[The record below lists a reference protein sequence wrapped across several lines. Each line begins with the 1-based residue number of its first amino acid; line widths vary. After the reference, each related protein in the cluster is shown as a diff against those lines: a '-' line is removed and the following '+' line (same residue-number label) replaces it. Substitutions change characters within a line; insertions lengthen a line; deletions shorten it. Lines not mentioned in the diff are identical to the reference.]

1 MISFMTPDL
10 VLIYIAF
17 IVDYF
22 LGDPRRLYHPVMA
35 IGWFIKKFEN
45 AVLRKNRSKKFLRIS
60 GFFLWLTTVLGTF
73 FIVILILWIGNLIH
87 PVLGTI
93 LTVILLWLGIAANSL
108 KKESSKVMV
117 SLQREDMPKA
127 REYLSYIVGRD
138 TLDMDSPSII
148 KATVETV
155 SENTSDGVIAP
166 LFYAFLGGAPL
177 LWAYKAVNTLDSM
190 VGYKNDK
197 YEDFGYYSAKL
208 DDVFNYI
215 PARITALFM
224 MLASLLPGYSFKGST
239 KVWRKDRRN
248 HNSPNSGHPE
258 AAASGALGIELGGVS
273 SYLGVISIKP
283 SIGLNLK
290 DPEARDIKKVN
301 TLMYFS
307 SILFVLA
314 SSVAI
319 YYFERG

>member
-108 KKESSKVMV
+108 KKESSKDKLSRRLV
-117 SLQREDMPKA
+117 SLITSLIRNQK
-127 REYLSYIVGRD
+127 
-138 TLDMDSPSII
+138 TL
-148 KATVETV
+148 
-155 SENTSDGVIAP
+155 
-166 LFYAFLGGAPL
+166 
-177 LWAYKAVNTLDSM
+177 
-190 VGYKNDK
+190 
-197 YEDFGYYSAKL
+197 KL
-208 DDVFNYI
+208 
-215 PARITALFM
+215 
-224 MLASLLPGYSFKGST
+224 
-239 KVWRKDRRN
+239 
-248 HNSPNSGHPE
+248 E
-258 AAASGALGIELGGVS
+258 
-273 SYLGVISIKP
+273 
-283 SIGLNLK
+283 
-290 DPEARDIKKVN
+290 
-301 TLMYFS
+301 YFS
-307 SILFVLA
+307 HSQPQLL
-314 SSVAI
+314 
-319 YYFERG
+319 